1 MKVPDDARPPGQLA
15 ILGRIT
21 SINVR
26 KVTWV
31 ADLIGISY
39 RTEVWGLPHRD
50 PREAEFLKL
59 NPNAQVPVILD
70 DGFVLWESNSI
81 MRYLARKHRSGLWP
95 ADMKARAL
103 VDQWLTWQ
111 ATELNPR
118 WSYAVQALLRK
129 NPAYTDEARI
139 KDSVAGWTVG
149 MRILEA
155 QLAGSG
161 GFVTGGQLSLADV
174 AMALSSH
181 RWFSMPFE
189 RPELPAVKAHYEMMR
204 ATPEGVK
211 YASAETP

>member
-1 MKVPDDARPPGQLA
+1 MADDAQPATQLA

-26 KVTWV
+26 KVTWT
-31 ADLIGISY
+31 ADLIGLSY

-70 DGFVLWESNSI
+70 DGFVLWESGAI

-95 ADMKARAL
+95 ADLRERAL

-111 ATELNPR
+111 GTELNPP
-118 WSYAVQALLRK
+118 WGYAVQALLRK
-129 NPAYTDEARI
+129 NPAYTDRARI
-139 KDSVAGWTVG
+139 EDSIARWGAA

-155 QLAGSG
+155 QLRQTG
-161 GFVTGGQLSLADV
+161 GFVANGRLSLADIV
-174 AMALSSH
+174 LALSSH
-181 RWFSMPFE
+181 RWFSTPFD
-189 RPELPAVKAHYEMMR
+189 RPELPAMRAHYEMLKAM
-204 ATPEGVK
+204 PEGAK
-211 YASAETP
+211 YMGEGTP